1 MQKKGE
7 HIHKRKDGRWE
18 SRYRSGTDK
27 NGRAV
32 YRSVY
37 GKSCGEVRKKLS
49 QFIESSIE
57 AAPLTAT
64 PRRTVR

>member
-7 HIHKRKDGRWE
+7 HIHKRKDGLWE

-37 GKSCGEVRKKLS
+37 GKSYGEVRKKLS